1 MRPAD
6 LFGKR
11 VRAARKAPGFTL
23 REVAER
29 AHIHLNHLSQIER
42 GRRRPS
48 FELIF
53 ILAHTLGVPCTNS

>member
-1 MRPAD
+1 MRPAE

-11 VRAARKAPGFTL
+11 VGAARGLTL
-23 REVAER
+23 REAAER
-29 AHIHLNHLSQIER
+29 THIHLNHLSQIER